1 MRRSLPVFLLTLSL
15 LLLFSCGGEPA
26 APSPAVTKVQELR
39 ARVVEVVSDVIT
51 DGERQVQLLKIAD
64 KIEKQVKKME
74 GVNNSTRNKVFKAY
88 RKPETTPE
96 DFEKIFRKHSEKR
109 MKVVGELVALRMQMR
124 ALVSEEEWGRLAEG
138 LEFVR

>member
-1 MRRSLPVFLLTLSL
+1 MRPDKIIVFLSLS
-15 LLLFSCGGEPA
+15 LLLFSCGGEPPP
-26 APSPAVTKVQELR
+26 PSPAVIKVQILR

-51 DGERQVQLLKIAD
+51 DGERQAQLLKIAD

-74 GVNNSTRNKVFKAY
+74 GFNSSTRNKVFKAF
-88 RKPETTPE
+88 RKPETMPE